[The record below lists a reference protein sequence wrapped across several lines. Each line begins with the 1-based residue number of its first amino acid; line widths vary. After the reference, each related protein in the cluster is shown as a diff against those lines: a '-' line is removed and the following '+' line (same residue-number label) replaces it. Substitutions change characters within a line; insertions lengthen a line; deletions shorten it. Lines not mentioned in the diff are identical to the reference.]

1 MEHVRM
7 LLSGNGNPRRSL
19 LGIEKTPL
27 GALLVECIPFFS
39 PLRLAPT
46 AGSLCG
52 FWKKRTCFQS
62 LHVPKSIAQP
72 SVFVK
77 RIFHFTG
84 KTI

>member
-19 LGIEKTPL
+19 LGIGINTVGCAARGMYSVFLTPP
-27 GALLVECIPFFS
+27 ACTDRRFS
-39 PLRLAPT
+39 VRA
-46 AGSLCG
+46 
-52 FWKKRTCFQS
+52 FQKRTCFQS